1 MFLPVGLLVDGELHD
16 RHFALFA
23 LNSARLHESRWHG
36 LKMQIAL
43 SEMTASPTF
52 VANPAPDLPNEVSVD
67 VVTGPPK
74 NPPFEPKP
82 EPFCVGEK
90 GDGELEPN
98 PDCLAGL
105 TFSKKKNEGK
115 LMNRKT

>member
-1 MFLPVGLLVDGELHD
+1 MFLPVGLRVDGELRD

-23 LNSARLHESRWHG
+23 LNSARPHESRWHG
-36 LKMQIAL
+36 LKMQITL
-43 SEMTASPTF
+43 SEMTVSPTF
-52 VANPAPDLPNEVSVD
+52 VANPDPDLTNEVSVD

-74 NPPFEPKP
+74 NPPLEPKPEP

-98 PDCLAGL
+98 PDCLDGL
-105 TFSKKKNEGK
+105 DFSENE
-115 LMNRKT
+115 